1 MWLQHPEISR
11 AASKFTGSL
20 NALRACLTKKEN
32 KGHVFSNRW
41 AKLLT
46 IRDFVLIPV
55 STHTYTPVILF
66 ETGKYFT
73 KYKTL
78 LVISAHHIL
87 LPSLCTITYFSRLP
101 RLLTHEHISST
112 HGPQNFPPF
121 AVAGKPTGRLAANDS
136 HEWRP
141 QPAWVPYMQDTKKK
155 VRRAEGLLQRRFLR
169 HLLEIEH

>member
-32 KGHVFSNRW
+32 KGHGFINGW

-55 STHTYTPVILF
+55 STHTYTPVILL
-66 ETGKYFT
+66 ETAKYFT
-73 KYKTL
+73 IRPCLSSQPTTSSSPPCAL
-78 LVISAHHIL
+78 SHTFHD
-87 LPSLCTITYFSRLP
+87 SQDFSRT
-101 RLLTHEHISST
+101 RTHLVDP

-141 QPAWVPYMQDTKKK
+141 QPAWVPYVQDTKKE
-155 VRRAEGLLQRRFLR
+155 VRRAEGRLQRRFLR
-169 HLLEIEH
+169 YLLEIEH